1 MAKQKFRITNWRN
14 YNKALIHR
22 DSITFWLDDEAIQAC
37 AACVPFWWL
46 MLVLSCESPLV
57 ESLPT

>member
-1 MAKQKFRITNWRN
+1 MAKQKFRTTNWRN

-22 DSITFWLDDEAIQAC
+22 DAIAFWLDDEAIQAC

-46 MLVLSCESPLV
+46 MLVLSCESP
-57 ESLPT
+57 SG